1 MLILYAGDS
10 ITQIYSPYQLP
21 TVPSVHYNDAVY
33 IDYLTPHRRMAK
45 RGNNY
50 LTETLQRLRQVGM
63 KCHVMCSFLYTEI
76 TLLGF
81 VINAEGVVPD
91 QTKAQAIVNL
101 PIPNTAGKLSI
112 MENLGCFCL
121 GLTYLFYVI

>member
-1 MLILYAGDS
+1 
-10 ITQIYSPYQLP
+10 
-21 TVPSVHYNDAVY
+21 
-33 IDYLTPHRRMAK
+33 
-45 RGNNY
+45 
-50 LTETLQRLRQVGM
+50 M

-91 QTKAQAIVNL
+91 QKKVQAIVNM

-112 MENLGCFCL
+112 MENLDCFCL
-121 GLTYLFYVI
+121 GLTYLFYFI